1 MNFLKKIIIYNFLFL
16 CLSITGYSQEDNTIV
31 IVENEFIDTS
41 YFISQPVPIDSLIRI
56 GKTYL
61 GLPYRTT
68 IRAPWPLDCSGY
80 VSMLYGFFGVN
91 LPHSSGGIA
100 EKTKTISLSEVQPGD
115 MLFFKGRDR
124 YRNRVGHVALV
135 IEVHDDYVLMMH
147 STNSKGIII
156 EQYPDTYYYKQRF
169 IKAGRL

>member
-1 MNFLKKIIIYNFLFL
+1 MKIIRTKILISIFILFV
-16 CLSITGYSQEDNTIV
+16 CRIATAQEDTI
-31 IVENEFIDTS
+31 IVVNNELIDTTNYYS
-41 YFISQPVPIDSLIRI
+41 CTSVPIDSLIAF

-68 IRAPWPLDCSGY
+68 TRAPWPLDCSGY
-80 VSMLYGFFGVN
+80 VSMLYGNYGVS

-100 EKTKTISLSEVQPGD
+100 QKTKTISLREAQPGD
-115 MLFFKGRDR
+115 LLFFKGRDR
-124 YRNRVGHVALV
+124 HKNRVGHVALI

-156 EQYPDTYYYKQRF
+156 EQYPDTYYYVQRF
-169 IKAGRL
+169 VKVGRL